1 MADTIVEY
9 KILSEDE
16 QQYWRDFYEEIRKHD
31 EATALGHA
39 RREGMAAGRA
49 EGIAVGRAESMAA
62 GRAEGIA
69 AGRIEANRAVAQKM
83 RSSGYSLEQ
92 IKALLGDDY
101 IG

>member
-1 MADTIVEY
+1 
-9 KILSEDE
+9 
-16 QQYWRDFYEEIRKHD
+16 
-31 EATALGHA
+31 
-39 RREGMAAGRA
+39 
-49 EGIAVGRAESMAA
+49 MAA

-69 AGRIEANRAVAQKM
+69 AGRIEAYKAIAQKM

>member
-1 MADTIVEY
+1 MNNNR
-9 KILSEDE
+9 
-16 QQYWRDFYEEIRKHD
+16 RDFYEEIRKHD

-39 RREGMAAGRA
+39 RREG
-49 EGIAVGRAESMAA
+49 
-62 GRAEGIA
+62 IA
-69 AGRIEANRAVAQKM
+69 AGRIEANKAIAQKL

>member
-39 RREGMAAGRA
+39 RREGIAAGRAEVMAAGRA
-49 EGIAVGRAESMAA
+49 EG
-62 GRAEGIA
+62 
-69 AGRIEANRAVAQKM
+69 RIEANKAIAQKM

>member
-1 MADTIVEY
+1 MNNN
-9 KILSEDE
+9 
-16 QQYWRDFYEEIRKHD
+16 WRDFYEEIRKHD

-39 RREGMAAGRA
+39 RREGIA
-49 EGIAVGRAESMAA
+49 EGIAIGRAESMAA

-69 AGRIEANRAVAQKM
+69 AGRIEANKAIAQKM
-83 RSSGYSLEQ
+83 CSSGYSLEQ